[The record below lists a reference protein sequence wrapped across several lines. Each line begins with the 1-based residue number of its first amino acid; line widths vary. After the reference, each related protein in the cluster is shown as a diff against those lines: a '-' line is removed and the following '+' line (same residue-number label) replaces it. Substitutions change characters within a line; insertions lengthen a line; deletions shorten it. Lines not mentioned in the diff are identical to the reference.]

1 LDRRRFLKYAGA
13 TAAVVGGSALGLNYI
28 VGQSPSTV
36 VPTTSTT
43 LTRQQTAASASLSTS
58 AQAVQL
64 TSLDGRLFFDYNGNG
79 IQDGEEPAVAGVL
92 VQLKDYVYGKVVAET
107 LTDSSGD
114 YKLEDIKAGFY
125 SLHVGVDHLSDER
138 LRYMCTSPDEFR
150 AVTDDY
156 RLSIREDT
164 LMDVGLMEEFL
175 TLPLALNTTYKVGRY
190 YDWDPDIGHVKWWN
204 GKAYNWT
211 NARGKGADDNHTGID
226 FDAREE
232 TQVVAPAP
240 GTILSAGVGPN
251 PESLAIDIQHDLGFK
266 TSYNH
271 LSKTLVSAGQRVSRG
286 QTIGLVGSTGTF
298 YSHLHFEL
306 YQPWSEGP
314 TIFDPY
320 RPTFTTA
327 EDQSGCWALK
337 GREQYWLHLSP
348 DNNPNLMNYWT
359 KDNDPRHPLT

>member
-1 LDRRRFLKYAGA
+1 MNRRRFLRYAGA
-13 TAAVVGGSALGLNYI
+13 TAAVVGASALGLNYFSNK
-28 VGQSPSTV
+28 SPSV
-36 VPTTSTT
+36 SRTTSTNVT
-43 LTRQQTAASASLSTS
+43 GKLTTVSSSTSTGSVQLASL
-58 AQAVQL
+58 Q
-64 TSLDGRLFFDYNGNG
+64 GRLFFDYNGNDK
-79 IQDGEEPAVAGVL
+79 QDGEEPAVVGAL
-92 VQLKDYVYGKVVAET
+92 VQLKDDAGKVVADG

-125 SLHVGVDHLSDER
+125 RLYVGVDHFSDKRLS
-138 LRYMCTSPDEFR
+138 YMCTSPDEFR

-156 RLSIREDT
+156 RLSIREGT
-164 LMDVGLMEEFL
+164 LMDVGLMEGFL
-175 TLPLALNTTYKVGRY
+175 TLPLVLNTTYKVGRY
-190 YDWDPDIGHVKWWN
+190 YDWDPAIGHVKWWN

-211 NARGKGADDNHTGID
+211 NAQGKGADDNHTGTD
-226 FDAREE
+226 FDAREGA
-232 TQVVAPAP
+232 QVVAPAP

-251 PESLAIDIQHDLGFK
+251 PESLAIDVQHDLGFK

-314 TIFDPY
+314 VIFDPY